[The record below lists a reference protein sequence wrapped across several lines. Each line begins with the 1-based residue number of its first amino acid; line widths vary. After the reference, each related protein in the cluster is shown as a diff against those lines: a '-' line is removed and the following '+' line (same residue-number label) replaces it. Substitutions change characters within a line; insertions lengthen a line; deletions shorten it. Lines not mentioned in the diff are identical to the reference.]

1 MARLGDAEFLRIE
14 IIAGPPHEVAVVIVA
29 GFGWR
34 IRGLDQPLVAVD
46 TATVFRRAASGA
58 TD

>member
-14 IIAGPPHEVAVVIVA
+14 IIAGPSHEVAVVLVE

-34 IRGLDQPLVAVD
+34 IRGLYLALVAVD
-46 TATVFRRAASGA
+46 AATVFRRAASGA